1 MKMEK
6 KGRLQD
12 VTPFKVMSFR
22 EAAHALGWSITED
35 EESFYCTCDCDKST
49 IMYNG
54 FFGIEVVECE
64 NCGKSMTNLFS
75 PIQTSNSTA
84 AILDFKNYELEQDA
98 DGYDRFWIA
107 DDGKGGVKNG

>member
-1 MKMEK
+1 MEK

-12 VTPFKVMSFR
+12 VTPFKVMSFQ
-22 EAAHALGWSITED
+22 EAAKAVGWSVTTDSEYV
-35 EESFYCTCDCDKST
+35 YCTCDCGNSN
-49 IMYNG
+49 IRYSG
-54 FFGIEVVECE
+54 FFGTEVVECE
-64 NCGKSMTNLFS
+64 NCGKRLTNLFS

-98 DGYDRFWIA
+98 DGYDRFWVA